1 VSGVL
6 PGLAVLAVCVLT
18 LVLGVFG
25 LRLSRRTSDFY
36 VAGRTVTPGRNAAA
50 IGGEYLS
57 AASFLGVAGLVYD
70 TGVDALWYPI
80 GYTAGYV
87 VLLVLVAAP
96 LRRSGA
102 YTLPDFAEARL
113 ESRAVRHLCT
123 VLVVFIGWLYLVP
136 QFQGAGFTLR
146 LVTGAPERLGA
157 TVVLVVVVLSVA
169 AGGMRSITLVQAVQY
184 WVKLTALAVP
194 AGVIVAVWWATRGP
208 LPQVDSSWLL
218 PLTGEVPDRHHLYRT
233 FSLLVALA
241 LGTTG
246 LPHVV
251 VRYYTNPDGAQARR
265 TTVRV
270 LWLLGMFYVVTIVY
284 GVLGRAYLAS
294 SAEDWRADTVVL
306 RLPAQ
311 VVDGVPADLL
321 VAALAGGAFAAFL
334 STSSGLAVAVT
345 GVLNQDVVRP
355 LLAKVTG
362 GDHSEVTGFRLAA
375 VVAVLVPYGLSRFFP
390 EVGLAAFV
398 TLAFVVAASTFFP
411 LLALGVWWPRLTVP
425 GAAAGLLVGAV
436 LATGAIGV
444 TVLVGDRPG
453 WAGALL
459 AQPAAWTVPVALLTA
474 VGVSLATPH
483 RIPRG
488 TRRTLVRL
496 HTPESIPTGAL
507 GVPARR

>member
-1 VSGVL
+1 MSGVL

-123 VLVVFIGWLYLVP
+123 LLVVFIGWLYLVP

-208 LPQVDSSWLL
+208 VPQVDDSWLL
-218 PLTGEVPDRHHLYRT
+218 PLTGGDPDRHHLYRT

-270 LWLLGMFYVVTIVY
+270 LWLLGMFYVVTVVY
-284 GVLGRAYLAS
+284 GVLGRAYLATPG
-294 SAEDWRADTVVL
+294 EGRADTVVL

-311 VVDGVPADLL
+311 VL
-321 VAALAGGAFAAFL
+321 GGAWGQRCWWRPWRAGRSRPSCRRARGWRWRSPGC
-334 STSSGLAVAVT
+334 STRT
-345 GVLNQDVVRP
+345 WCDRC
-355 LLAKVTG
+355 
-362 GDHSEVTGFRLAA
+362 
-375 VVAVLVPYGLSRFFP
+375 
-390 EVGLAAFV
+390 
-398 TLAFVVAASTFFP
+398 
-411 LLALGVWWPRLTVP
+411 WP
-425 GAAAGLLVGAV
+425 G
-436 LATGAIGV
+436 
-444 TVLVGDRPG
+444 
-453 WAGALL
+453 
-459 AQPAAWTVPVALLTA
+459 
-474 VGVSLATPH
+474 
-483 RIPRG
+483 
-488 TRRTLVRL
+488 
-496 HTPESIPTGAL
+496 
-507 GVPARR
+507 